1 MPVIKNKFPILEYDS
16 AKSSIIE
23 TAQAEVQEFPERAV
37 FAFLRD
43 EVTAFATAHHAK
55 IITEFDSATKLYPI
69 YEYDYH
75 GQKIC
80 LCQAP
85 VGAAPAVQL
94 LDYLIQN
101 GVRKIIST
109 GSCGTLIDIPEN
121 EWLIPTVALR
131 DEGISYHYLPPART
145 IKTNQLAN
153 QAIATVLTSQQ
164 LKFAATKTWT
174 TDGFFRET
182 ADMINYRVSEGCQV
196 VEMECAG
203 LAACA
208 KFRGA
213 IWGELLYT
221 ADTLTDTSN
230 YQQRNFG
237 DQSITIALK
246 LALAAVSLL

>member
-1 MPVIKNKFPILEYDS
+1 MPVVKNEFPILEYDS

-23 TAQAEVQEFPERAV
+23 DAETDHHEFPERAV

-43 EVTAFATAHHAK
+43 EVSTYAETHHAK
-55 IITEFDSATKLYPI
+55 VLTEFDSATKLYPI

-94 LDYLIQN
+94 LAYLIQN

-109 GSCGTLIDIPEN
+109 GSCGTLVDIPEN
-121 EWLIPTVALR
+121 EWLIPTTALR
-131 DEGISYHYLPPART
+131 DEGISYHYLAPTRDL
-145 IKTNQLAN
+145 KTNASAN
-153 QAIATVLTSQQ
+153 QAIKDALTAHQ
-164 LKFAATKTWT
+164 LKFTETKTWT

-182 ADMINYRVSEGCQV
+182 PYMIKYRVNEGCQV

-208 KFRGA
+208 QFRGA
-213 IWGELLYT
+213 TWGELLYT
-221 ADTLTDTSN
+221 ADTLADTSN
-230 YQQRNFG
+230 YSQRNFG
-237 DQSITIALK
+237 GDSIAIALE

>member
-1 MPVIKNKFPILEYDS
+1 MPVIKNEFPILEYDA

-23 TAQAEVQEFPERAV
+23 DAETETLALPERAV

-43 EVTAFATAHHAK
+43 EVTAFAEAHQAR

-69 YEYDYH
+69 YECDYH
-75 GQKIC
+75 GEKVC

-109 GSCGTLIDIPEN
+109 GSCGTLVDIPEN
-121 EWLIPTVALR
+121 EWLIPAVALR
-131 DEGISYHYLPPART
+131 DEGISYHYLPPARE
-145 IKTNQLAN
+145 IKTNQAAN
-153 QAIATVLTSQQ
+153 QAIAATLTTQQ
-164 LKFAATKTWT
+164 LKFAETKTWT

-182 ADMINYRVSEGCQV
+182 PDMINYRVSEGCHV

-208 KFRGA
+208 QFRGA

-221 ADTLTDTSN
+221 ADTLADTSN

-237 DQSITIALK
+237 GDSIAIALK
-246 LALAAVSLL
+246 LALAAVILL